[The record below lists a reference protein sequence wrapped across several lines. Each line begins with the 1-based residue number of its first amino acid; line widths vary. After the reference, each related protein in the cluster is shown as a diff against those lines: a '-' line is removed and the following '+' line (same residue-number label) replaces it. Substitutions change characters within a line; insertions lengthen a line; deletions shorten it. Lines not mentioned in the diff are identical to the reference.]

1 MNDYINERKSVS
13 ELKKLEY
20 VIINESRQVFLSEK
34 ERNSNPF
41 ARGAAGTMADFCHGR
56 QGAL

>member
-1 MNDYINERKSVS
+1 MQTNERKSVS